1 MANQDAAF
9 GLRPLKS
16 VGQADDSTGM
26 SSHWIDAGDASA
38 MYQGSP
44 VIAKAGYVDIAT
56 AGAVL
61 NIGAFWGCFY
71 NDPTTLK
78 PTFKNYYPGSITPP
92 SSKDIEAFVYDNP
105 MQMFE
110 VQSDNASASAQAD
123 VFSNAD
129 WVSATIGNG
138 STLNGVSAAEL
149 DDSTIAASSDAAA
162 QMLIL
167 GVSRDPKNNDLTAA
181 NVNWRVLVNQHLFG
195 HGVGT
200 AGANP

>member
-9 GLRPLKS
+9 GLRPLKMS
-16 VGQADDSTGM
+16 GQGDDSTGM
-26 SSHWIDAGDASA
+26 TSHFIDAGDASVL
-38 MYQGSP
+38 YQGSP
-44 VIAKAGYVDIAT
+44 CIAAAGYVDIAT
-56 AGAVL
+56 AGAVP
-61 NIGAFWGCFY
+61 NMGAFWGCFY
-71 NDPTTLK
+71 TDPTTLK

-105 MQMFE
+105 NQMFE
-110 VQSDNASASAQAD
+110 IQSDATGASAQAD

-129 WVSATIGNG
+129 MVNFGG
-138 STLNGVSAAEL
+138 STLNGVSNTEL

-162 QMLIL
+162 QLLII

-181 NVNWRVLVNQHLFG
+181 NVNWRVIVNMHLFG

-200 AGANP
+200 VGAG

>member
-9 GLRPLKS
+9 GLRPLKMS
-16 VGQADDSTGM
+16 GQGDDSTGM
-26 SSHWIDAGDASA
+26 SSHFIDAGDASVL
-38 MYQGSP
+38 YQGSP
-44 VIAKAGYVDIAT
+44 CIAAAGYVDIAT
-56 AGAVL
+56 AGAVP
-61 NIGAFWGCFY
+61 NMGAFWGCFY
-71 NDPTTLK
+71 TDPTTLK

-105 MQMFE
+105 NQMFE
-110 VQSDNASASAQAD
+110 IQSDATGASAQAD

-129 WVSATIGNG
+129 MVNFGG
-138 STLNGVSAAEL
+138 STLNGVSNTEL

-162 QMLIL
+162 QLLII

-181 NVNWRVLVNQHLFG
+181 NVNWRVIVNMHLFG

-200 AGANP
+200 VGAG